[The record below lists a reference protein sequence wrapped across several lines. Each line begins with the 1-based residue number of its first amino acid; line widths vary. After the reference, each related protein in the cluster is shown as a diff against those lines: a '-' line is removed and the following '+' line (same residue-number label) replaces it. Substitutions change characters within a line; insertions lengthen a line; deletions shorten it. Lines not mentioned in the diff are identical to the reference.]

1 MIKPE
6 GERQHRLTGFDLVC
20 MEAWSSSLLKIQNV
34 FPIFFLHLHG
44 YQDFASQTIG
54 RDDNILM
61 MSSKF
66 GKVFKN
72 ENMKGY
78 ACFLEICNTKK
89 TQSC

>member
-1 MIKPE
+1 MW
-6 GERQHRLTGFDLVC
+6 
-20 MEAWSSSLLKIQNV
+20 AWSLSLLKIQNV

-44 YQDFASQTIG
+44 NQDFASQTIG

-72 ENMKGY
+72 ENMKGL
-78 ACFLEICNTKK
+78 ACFLEIWHFDTADGSSLVFLKIGWRLFCFV
-89 TQSC
+89 